1 MLARWLQELEIVA
14 PPVADA
20 IGPLPALAP
29 ASQGL
34 FDVLGS
40 VAQLAD
46 ALANEG
52 VGDLPA
58 GLPTLPGSG
67 RRLQQVEPL
76 ACAGCL
82 AEL

>member
-1 MLARWLQELEIVA
+1 MA

-40 VAQLAD
+40 VAQIAD

-67 RRLQQVEPL
+67 RRLLQVQRASAAQTAWL
-76 ACAGCL
+76 MYCSGRMH
-82 AEL
+82 